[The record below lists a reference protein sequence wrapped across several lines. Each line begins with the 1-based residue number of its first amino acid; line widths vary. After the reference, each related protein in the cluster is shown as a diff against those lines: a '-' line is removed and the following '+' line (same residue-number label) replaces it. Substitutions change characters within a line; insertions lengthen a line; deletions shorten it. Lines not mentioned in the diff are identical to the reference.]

1 MKKTIGN
8 RIKMSALALLAAAAL
23 VLCPAVRAEAAGSFN
38 VSDQMVGK
46 EKLIEKTDKL
56 TKLDLKTTADFIS
69 ALKTKY
75 AKKAVSD
82 CTNEAEIDMKA
93 KVPVENMG
101 GQKMGATITAKVKV
115 EDSRTLGLTKS
126 ESTMKASIFLF
137 SVKVDRLS
145 YLDKKNRTEYLK
157 LTGSDQTGQWM
168 RNRVDVQEDKS
179 GIPFFDP
186 DAVREVYMNPK
197 TGAYAAVVD
206 MDEASFEKMTGS
218 GIAILKDAGV
228 KDVDLT
234 RSRFIMTFDKGLAAA
249 GMYADL
255 SDSAVD
261 GETSVSS
268 CKMKV
273 TITGINTGVKIS
285 IPAEAKK

>member
-1 MKKTIGN
+1 MKKKIRN
-8 RIKMSALALLAAAAL
+8 RIMTSGLALLAAAAL
-23 VLCPAVRAEAAGSFN
+23 ALCPAARAEAAGSFK
-38 VSDQMVGK
+38 VSNQMVGK

-56 TKLDLKTTADFIS
+56 TKLDQKTTSDFIS
-69 ALKTKY
+69 ALRTKY
-75 AKKAVSD
+75 AKEAVSD

-93 KVPVENMG
+93 RVPVENMG

-115 EDSRTLGLTKS
+115 EDSRTLGMTKS
-126 ESTMKASIFLF
+126 ESAMKASVFLF

-145 YLDKKNRTEYLK
+145 YLDKKNKTEYLK
-157 LTGSDQTGQWM
+157 LTGSDQTGEWT
-168 RNRVDVQEDKS
+168 RLRVNPQEDRS

-186 DAVREVYMNPK
+186 DAVREVYTNPK

-228 KDVDLT
+228 EDVDLT
-234 RSRFIMTFDKGLAAA
+234 KSRFIMTFDKGLAAA

-255 SDSAVD
+255 SNSAVG